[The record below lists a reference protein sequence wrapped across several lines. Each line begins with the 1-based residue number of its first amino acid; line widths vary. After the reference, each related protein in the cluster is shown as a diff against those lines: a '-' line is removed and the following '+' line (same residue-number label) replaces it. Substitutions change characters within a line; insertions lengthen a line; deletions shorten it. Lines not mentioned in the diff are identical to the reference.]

1 MSSNDN
7 SSNIKGTKNIIDEIV
22 KNENPSENEIGNTSI
37 QESNKE
43 IKAPSSLSNNNQS
56 NNQEVNN
63 QDQGQD
69 QNIPNNNMENVNN
82 HNMLNQKIRVD
93 YVEKI
98 DNINRK
104 MDTMGKNIADIKTG
118 INFMNENI
126 RKGFNNLAFTNYL
139 IVMMLFLLISIIIYQ
154 IKNKN

>member
-7 SSNIKGTKNIIDEIV
+7 SSSIKGIKNIINEIV
-22 KNENPSENEIGNTSI
+22 KNENPVENEIGNTSI

-43 IKAPSSLSNNNQS
+43 IKASSSLNDNNQS
-56 NNQEVNN
+56 NNKEVNN
-63 QDQGQD
+63 QDQ
-69 QNIPNNNMENVNN
+69 NIANNNVENVNN
-82 HNMLNQKIRVD
+82 HNMLNKKISVN

-98 DNINRK
+98 DNMKRK
-104 MDTMGKNIADIKTG
+104 MDTMGKNISDIKIG

-126 RKGFNNLAFTNYL
+126 RKGFNNIAFTNYL
-139 IVMMLFLLISIIIYQ
+139 IAMMIFLLISIIIYQ